1 MRLGGRAMS
10 VEQLLTRA
18 EVLETKIQKA
28 DDMDRYELHQQLHRT
43 LMNIEQ
49 NGGRVPARL
58 RRLDLD
64 LLDQEIEDSFDNMP
78 V

>member
-1 MRLGGRAMS
+1 MT
-10 VEQLLTRA
+10 VTQLLDRA
-18 EVLETKIQKA
+18 SALEVAIQKA
-28 DDMDRYELHQQLHRT
+28 DDVDRYELHQQLHRT
-43 LMNIEQ
+43 LVNIEQ

>member
-1 MRLGGRAMS
+1 MT
-10 VEQLLTRA
+10 VETLLSHA
-18 EVLETKIQKA
+18 EALETKISKA
-28 DDMDRYELHQQLHRT
+28 DEMDRYELHQQLHRT

-49 NGGRVPARL
+49 SGGRVPTRL

>member
-1 MRLGGRAMS
+1 MT
-10 VEQLLTRA
+10 VDQLLNRA
-18 EVLETKIQKA
+18 EALETKIHQA
-28 DDMDRYELHQQLHRT
+28 DNMDRYELHQQLHRT

-49 NGGRVPARL
+49 SGGRVPARL

>member
-1 MRLGGRAMS
+1 MT
-10 VEQLLTRA
+10 VEHLLSRA
-18 EVLETKIQKA
+18 EALEIKIHKA
-28 DDMDRYELHQQLHRT
+28 DEMDRYELHQQLHRT

-49 NGGRVPARL
+49 SGGRVPSRL

>member
-1 MRLGGRAMS
+1 MT
-10 VEQLLTRA
+10 VENLLSHA
-18 EVLETKIQKA
+18 EALEIKLHQA
-28 DDMDRYELHQQLHRT
+28 DEVDRYELHQQLHRT
-43 LMNIEQ
+43 LVNIEQ
-49 NGGRVPARL
+49 SGGRVPARL

>member
-1 MRLGGRAMS
+1 MN
-10 VEQLLTRA
+10 VETLLSRA
-18 EVLETKIQKA
+18 ETLEAKIQKA

-43 LMNIEQ
+43 LVNIEQ
-49 NGGRVPARL
+49 NGGRVPTRL
-58 RRLDLD
+58 RRLDLE

>member
-1 MRLGGRAMS
+1 MT
-10 VEQLLTRA
+10 VDQLLNRA
-18 EVLETKIQKA
+18 EALETKIHKA
-28 DDMDRYELHQQLHRT
+28 DTGDRYELHQQLHRT

-49 NGGRVPARL
+49 SGGRVPARL

>member
-1 MRLGGRAMS
+1 MT
-10 VEQLLTRA
+10 VETLLNRA
-18 EVLETKIQKA
+18 EALETKINCA

-49 NGGRVPARL
+49 SGGRVPARL